1 MAITVLTDAF
11 VSVGGTDISD
21 HVESVEINMESEDV
35 DITAMGATARN
46 HAPGLRNDS
55 MTFNVFQDFA
65 SSSIDSVFSP
75 LVGDAAGS
83 AVIVRPTSS
92 ATSSTNPAYS
102 ATMVL
107 LGYMPLAGTVGEASQ
122 TSVSMVCA
130 QGSSI
135 TRSTT

>member
-11 VSVGGTDISD
+11 VSVGGVNISD
-21 HVESVEINMESEDV
+21 HVESVEVNMEAEDV

-65 SSSIDSVFSP
+65 SGEIDATFSP
-75 LVGDAAGS
+75 LVGSAAGT
-83 AVIVRPTSS
+83 AVIVRPTSA
-92 ATSSTNPAYS
+92 ATSSVNPAYS

-107 LGYMPLAGTVGEASQ
+107 LGYQPLAGTVGEASQ
-122 TSVSMVCA
+122 TSITMVCA

-135 TRSTT
+135 SRVTT